1 MKSVMRLVRGA
12 MRKFLAVGAS
22 VVALSLV
29 STPAQAAGWG
39 AIHIT
44 TASGAIPVTCAG
56 GLTGLTVY
64 SATGNGV
71 RHFNANSTGEW
82 STFTFEGQGTVFQT
96 AGPLEGDAFQ
106 GHVVDWTGVAMNL
119 QNGLF
124 HTTFNFDGTDAA
136 GQSLKMHVE
145 AQFTVNTDGS
155 PHLMRID
162 VSCS

>member
-1 MKSVMRLVRGA
+1 MKSVMRLVEGA

-22 VVALSLV
+22 VLALSLM

-44 TASGAIPVTCAG
+44 TVSGAIPVTCAG
-56 GLTGLTVY
+56 GSTGFTDY

-71 RHFNANSTGEW
+71 QHFNANSTGDW
-82 STFTFEGQGTVFQT
+82 FTFTFEGQGTVLQT
-96 AGPLEGDAFQ
+96 AGPLAGDAFQ
-106 GHVVDWTGVAMNL
+106 GHVVDWTGAAMNL

-124 HTTFNFDGTDAA
+124 HATFNFDGTDAA
-136 GQSLKMHVE
+136 GQSLRMHVE

>member
-22 VVALSLV
+22 VLALSLM

-44 TASGAIPVTCAG
+44 TVSAAIPVTCAG
-56 GLTGLTVY
+56 GSTGLTVY

-71 RHFNANSTGEW
+71 QHFNANSTGDW
-82 STFTFEGQGTVFQT
+82 FTFTFEGQGTVLQT
-96 AGPLEGDAFQ
+96 AGPLKGDAFQ
-106 GHVVDWTGVAMNL
+106 GHVVDWTGAAMNL

-136 GQSLKMHVE
+136 GQSLRMHAE

>member
-22 VVALSLV
+22 VLALSLM

-56 GLTGLTVY
+56 GSTGLTFY

-71 RHFNANSTGEW
+71 KHVNANSTGDW
-82 STFTFEGQGTVFQT
+82 FTFTFEGQGTVLQT
-96 AGPLEGDAFQ
+96 AGPLAGDAFQ

-119 QNGLF
+119 QNSLF

-136 GQSLKMHVE
+136 GLSLRMHFE

>member
-1 MKSVMRLVRGA
+1 

-22 VVALSLV
+22 VLALSLM
-29 STPAQAAGWG
+29 SAPAQAAGWG

-44 TASGAIPVTCAG
+44 TVSAAIPVTCG
-56 GLTGLTVY
+56 GFPGLTVY

-71 RHFNANSTGEW
+71 HHVNANSTGDW
-82 STFTFEGQGTVFQT
+82 FTFTFEGQGTVSQT
-96 AGPLEGDAFQ
+96 AGPFAGDAFQ
-106 GHVVDWTGVAMNL
+106 GHVVDWTGAATNL

-136 GQSLKMHVE
+136 GQSLRMHVE

>member
-1 MKSVMRLVRGA
+1 MKSAMRMVRGG
-12 MRKFLAVGAS
+12 MRKFLAIGAS
-22 VVALSLV
+22 VLALSLV
-29 STPAQAAGWG
+29 STPVQAAGWG

-44 TASGAIPVTCAG
+44 TVSAAIPVTCAG
-56 GLTGLTVY
+56 GFTRSTVN

-71 RHFNANSTGEW
+71 RHFNANSNGDW
-82 STFTFEGQGTVFQT
+82 FTFTFEGQGTVFQT
-96 AGPLEGDAFQ
+96 AGPLQGDVFL
-106 GHVVDWTGVAMNL
+106 GHVVDWTGAAMNL

-124 HTTFNFDGTDAA
+124 HTTFNFNGTDAA
-136 GQSLKMHVE
+136 GQSLRMHVE

>member
-1 MKSVMRLVRGA
+1 

-22 VVALSLV
+22 VLALSLV
-29 STPAQAAGWG
+29 STPAQAAGLG

-44 TASGAIPVTCAG
+44 AVSAAIPVTCG
-56 GLTGLTVY
+56 GSTGLTEY

-71 RHFNANSTGEW
+71 KHFNANSTGDW
-82 STFTFEGQGTVFQT
+82 FTFTFEGQGTVSQT
-96 AGPLEGDAFQ
+96 AGPLEGDVFQ

-124 HTTFNFDGTDAA
+124 HATFNFDGTDAA
-136 GQSLKMHVE
+136 GQSLRMHVE

>member
-1 MKSVMRLVRGA
+1 

-22 VVALSLV
+22 VLALSLM

-39 AIHIT
+39 AVHIT
-44 TASGAIPVTCAG
+44 TVNAAIPVTCAG
-56 GLTGLTVY
+56 ASTGFTLY

-71 RHFNANSTGEW
+71 RHSNANSTGDW
-82 STFTFEGQGTVFQT
+82 FTFTFEGQGTVLQT
-96 AGPLEGDAFQ
+96 AGPLVGDAFQ

-124 HTTFNFDGTDAA
+124 HTTFNFDGTDAS
-136 GQSLKMHVE
+136 GQSLRMHVE

>member
-1 MKSVMRLVRGA
+1 

-22 VVALSLV
+22 ILALSLM

-44 TASGAIPVTCAG
+44 AVSAAIPATCAG
-56 GLTGLTVY
+56 GSTGLTVY

-71 RHFNANSTGEW
+71 EHFNANSTGDW
-82 STFTFEGQGTVFQT
+82 STFTFEGQGTVSQT
-96 AGPLEGDAFQ
+96 AGPLAGDTFQ
-106 GHVVDWTGVAMNL
+106 GHVVDWTGAAMNL

-136 GQSLKMHVE
+136 GQSLSMHVE
-145 AQFTVNTDGS
+145 GQFTVNTDGS

>member
-1 MKSVMRLVRGA
+1 

-22 VVALSLV
+22 VLALSLM

-39 AIHIT
+39 AIHMT
-44 TASGAIPVTCAG
+44 TVSAAIPVTCGGGSAG
-56 GLTGLTVY
+56 ETDY

-71 RHFNANSTGEW
+71 KHFNANSTGDW
-82 STFTFEGQGTVFQT
+82 FTFTFEGQGTVLQT
-96 AGPLEGDAFQ
+96 AGPLADDAFQ

-136 GQSLKMHVE
+136 GQSLRMHVE
-145 AQFTVNTDGS
+145 AQLTVNTDGS

>member
-1 MKSVMRLVRGA
+1 
-12 MRKFLAVGAS
+12 MRKSLAVGAS
-22 VVALSLV
+22 VLALSLV

-44 TASGAIPVTCAG
+44 TVSAVIPITCPG
-56 GLTGLTVY
+56 GSTGLTFY

-71 RHFNANSTGEW
+71 KHFNANSTGDW
-82 STFTFEGQGTVFQT
+82 FTFTFEGQGTVLQT
-96 AGPLEGDAFQ
+96 AGPLAGDAFQ

-119 QNGLF
+119 QNSLF

-136 GQSLKMHVE
+136 GLSLRMHVE

-162 VSCS
+162 VSCT